1 MTRRALVL
9 FGLMSLI
16 WGIPYLFIR
25 VAVAEVSPATLVF
38 ARSAVA
44 AVILLPIA
52 LLRGDLRPVLQ
63 RWRWVVAFAAVEIG
77 LPWVLLASAEQRVT
91 SSLAGLLVAGVPLVG
106 TVVAAATGGRDRV
119 SLTTLLGLLVGL
131 VGVAA
136 IVGVS
141 ADESNTTAL
150 LAMALVV
157 IGYALG
163 PAILS
168 RRLGGLPSVGVMA
181 LSLSLCGL
189 VYAPIAAVQRPAV
202 MPGASALGAIA
213 ILAVVCTAIAFLL
226 FAALI
231 DEIGPVRA
239 TVITYV
245 NPAVAAALG
254 VAVQRD
260 PFTAAMGVGFLLVIL
275 GSAFAARSPSASTTD
290 GRVGGGDDRPAVAG
304 VDESIA

>member
-1 MTRRALVL
+1 M
-9 FGLMSLI
+9 
-16 WGIPYLFIR
+16 
-25 VAVAEVSPATLVF
+25 
-38 ARSAVA
+38 
-44 AVILLPIA
+44 
-52 LLRGDLRPVLQ
+52 
-63 RWRWVVAFAAVEIG
+63 
-77 LPWVLLASAEQRVT
+77 
-91 SSLAGLLVAGVPLVG
+91 
-106 TVVAAATGGRDRV
+106 
-119 SLTTLLGLLVGL
+119 

-141 ADESNTTAL
+141 VDESNTTAL

-157 IGYALG
+157 IGYAVG

-181 LSLSLCGL
+181 LSLSLCAL
-189 VYAPIAAVQRPAV
+189 VYAPIAAVQRPAA

-231 DEIGPVRA
+231 EEIGPVRA

-254 VAVQRD
+254 VAVQRE

-275 GSAFAARSPSASTTD
+275 GSAFAARSPSAGTAD
-290 GRVGGGDDRPAVAG
+290 GRIGDGDGRPVMAG
-304 VDESIA
+304 VDESVT

>member
-38 ARSAVA
+38 ARSAIA

-52 LLRGDLRPVLQ
+52 LLRGDLRPVLH

-181 LSLSLCGL
+181 LSLSLCAL

-275 GSAFAARSPSASTTD
+275 GSAFAARSPSTNTTD
-290 GRVGGGDDRPAVAG
+290 GRLGGGDDRPAVAG
-304 VDESIA
+304 VDESVA